1 MLTIILT
8 RPGERIM
15 EPTFGCPLHRIDAT
29 HPFELIAEEAKQMIA
44 TALRDWE
51 KRVQVIDIDI
61 IIVPVEVYKI
71 DINATILFVDP
82 NDINK
87 VNRLVIQVPIG
98 Q

>member
-1 MLTIILT
+1 
-8 RPGERIM
+8 M